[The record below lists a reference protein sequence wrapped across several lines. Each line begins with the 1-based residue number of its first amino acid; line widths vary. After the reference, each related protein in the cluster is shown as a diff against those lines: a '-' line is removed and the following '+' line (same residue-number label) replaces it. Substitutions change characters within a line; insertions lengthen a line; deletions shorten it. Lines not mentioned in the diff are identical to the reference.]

1 MENYE
6 INTTTDGT
14 VRKQSCGSKWLY
26 SLLVVQII
34 SITYGMVTRTVNF
47 GIFNE
52 WLKLAISVG
61 VLFCLSKL
69 VRSHGFYR
77 LPVTFLTMKVVCTL
91 ARLIWSSDAVHPLI
105 RDLLDENYIKALT
118 IVPVWMGRILWIC
131 DTGARLFEL
140 IAHGKLAKTT
150 NPRLGKYW
158 RWLTVATIVVSTGIF
173 ILNVFVPDMLRLG
186 TIDVEMYQKMV
197 PFLNLPGILVRIAYL
212 AFLFQTGKAL
222 ENAQNS

>member
-52 WLKLAISVG
+52 WLTLAISVG